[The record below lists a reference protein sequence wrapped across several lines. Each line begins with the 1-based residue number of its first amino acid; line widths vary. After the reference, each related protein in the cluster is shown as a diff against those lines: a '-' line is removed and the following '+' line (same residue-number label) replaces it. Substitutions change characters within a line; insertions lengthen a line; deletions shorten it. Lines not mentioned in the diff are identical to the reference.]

1 LRKLTPMQIY
11 MLLPKT
17 NCGECGFPTCLA
29 FAFNVASG
37 KANVFACPYLSDEAK
52 RKLSEALAP
61 PIKLVTIGVGS
72 EAVKIGG
79 ERVIHRHED
88 KFYNPTAIAFAI
100 SDLLSEE
107 ELRKQIAA
115 IENTKLERLEEI
127 LKPDLIALKGS
138 SENPERFAKAVET
151 ILETTSLPIILCS
164 FNPKVMEEGLKLC
177 GSKRPLIYAATKDNL
192 ESMAKLAIE
201 YDCPLAIYE
210 PGRLESLAELVKKA
224 RNMGVKDLVLDVG
237 FNDLRETLEKLVL
250 LRHLAIGEEKREYGY
265 PTITFP
271 SLATTE
277 SDALADFWEVTVAT
291 SFMIRYASIIVL
303 NSIKPWRILPLLIL
317 RQGIF
322 RDPRIHPRVKPG
334 LYAIGNVNEH
344 SPCLVTSNYALT
356 YFTVKSDIEASKVPS
371 YLLVVDTGGLSVA
384 SAFAGGKFTAEKIAE
399 AIEEHK
405 IKEKVKHRTIIIP
418 GLTAKISG
426 KLEELTN
433 WKVIVGPRD
442 SSELRVFLRKIS
454 TT

>member
-1 LRKLTPMQIY
+1 MRKLTPMQIY

-72 EAVKIGG
+72 EAIKIGG

-399 AIEEHK
+399 AIEEYK
-405 IKEKVKHRTIIIP
+405 VKEKVKHRTMIIP

>member
-1 LRKLTPMQIY
+1 

>member
-1 LRKLTPMQIY
+1 

-61 PIKLVTIGVGS
+61 PIELVTIGVGS

-115 IENTKLERLEEI
+115 IENTKLKRLEEI

-138 SENPERFAKAVET
+138 SENPKRFAKALET

-164 FNPKVMEEGLKLC
+164 FNPKVVEEGLKLC

-201 YDCPLAIYE
+201 YNCPLTIYE
-210 PGRLESLAELVKKA
+210 PKSLESLAELVKKA
-224 RNMGVKDLVLDVG
+224 RSMGVKELVLDVG
-237 FNDLRETLEKLVL
+237 FGDLRWTLEKLVL
-250 LRHLAIGEEKREYGY
+250 LRRLAIEEGKREYGY
-265 PTITFP
+265 PTIAFP
-271 SLATTE
+271 SLVTIE
-277 SDALADFWEVTVAT
+277 SDALADFWEVTVAA
-291 SFMIRYASIIVL
+291 SLMIRYASIVVL

-334 LYAIGNVNEH
+334 LYPVGNVNKY

-371 YLLVVDTGGLSVA
+371 YLLVIDTEGLSVA

-399 AIEEHK
+399 AIKEYKVE
-405 IKEKVKHRTIIIP
+405 EKVEHRTIIIP

>member
-1 LRKLTPMQIY
+1 MQIY

-72 EAVKIGG
+72 EAIKIGG

-237 FNDLRETLEKLVL
+237 FNDLRQTLEKLVL

>member
-250 LRHLAIGEEKREYGY
+250 LRHLAIGEGKREYGY

>member
-1 LRKLTPMQIY
+1 MRKLTPMQIY

>member
-1 LRKLTPMQIY
+1 MRKLTPMQIY

-250 LRHLAIGEEKREYGY
+250 LRHLAIGEGKREYGY

-399 AIEEHK
+399 AIEEYK
-405 IKEKVKHRTIIIP
+405 VKEKVKHRTIIIP